1 MARKRMLDPS
11 FFVDETVASLP
22 PLARLLF
29 QGLWGQADRE
39 GRLEDRPV
47 RLKVQILPYDD
58 CDVDS
63 FLSLL
68 AGARLILRYAADDGT
83 QVIQIRSFKKHQKP
97 HPKEAKSVLPA
108 PSVESREKTLPAVKG
123 TPESFP
129 SESESKSESV
139 RTELRLT
146 PPPPEQTAPTKPKR
160 ETWVAQACDAWSA
173 VLGQPHGGRIG
184 KALKPLVE
192 KHTWDKVRPIWADC
206 CAEAASSGPEFFTPE
221 KFASKFLVEQARW
234 WAKRKPPEPTRYE
247 TIPQRMARLD
257 DERDAR
263 EKAAAAH

>member
-68 AGARLILRYAADDGT
+68 AGARLILRYSGEGGT

-146 PPPPEQTAPTKPKR
+146 PPAPTKPVIVR
-160 ETWVAQACDAWSA
+160 SGWAAEACDSWAA
-173 VLGQPHGGRIG
+173 FLGTPNGGKIG
-184 KALKPLVE
+184 AALKPLVE
-192 KHTWDKVRPIWADC
+192 KHTWDVVRPIWSDA
-206 CAEAASSGPEFFTPE
+206 CAEAAASAESKFFSPA
-221 KFASKFLVEQARW
+221 KFAESFLVEQAKW
-234 WAKRKPPEPTRYE
+234 LAKRPKPPRPRREAPW
-247 TIPQRMARLD
+247 
-257 DERDAR
+257 ERIAR
-263 EKAAAAH
+263 EEAESDAKVAR